1 MRLFI
6 IADML
11 VTVENSAEDVFGV
24 IFAAQS
30 SKCPWKALLVY
41 SVTLRNCLFAE
52 LAACQEVLQCV
63 FLPFLKDFVLLLY
76 YCLSPYYS
84 IIQIHILNHVLTCL
98 ARMFFK

>member
-1 MRLFI
+1 LRLFI
-6 IADML
+6 VADML

-76 YCLSPYYS
+76 YCLKSLLLHHTNTHFKS
-84 IIQIHILNHVLTCL
+84 CIN
-98 ARMFFK
+98 MFSTNVF

>member
-6 IADML
+6 VADML

-76 YCLSPYYS
+76 YCMKSLLL
-84 IIQIHILNHVLTCL
+84 HHTNTHLKHVL
-98 ARMFFK
+98 MFFKYFF